1 MGDLLGYMLGF
12 MGYMRYMGDLL
23 GYMHFLVIRKK
34 VDKSSRN
41 LSADFVPFSTMLRS
55 NICHTSLRHDI

>member
-12 MGYMRYMGDLL
+12 MGYMGYMGDLL

-41 LSADFVPFSTMLRS
+41 LSADFVPFSTM
-55 NICHTSLRHDI
+55 

>member
-12 MGYMRYMGDLL
+12 MGYMGYMGDLL

-41 LSADFVPFSTMLRS
+41 LLADFVPFSTM
-55 NICHTSLRHDI
+55 